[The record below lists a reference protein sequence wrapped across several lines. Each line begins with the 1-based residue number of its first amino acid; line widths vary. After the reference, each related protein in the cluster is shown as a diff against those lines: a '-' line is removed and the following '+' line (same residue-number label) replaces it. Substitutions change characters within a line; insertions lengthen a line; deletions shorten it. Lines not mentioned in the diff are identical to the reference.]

1 MQIVK
6 ADRLQDYLTYVQENV
21 EELQSLFS
29 DLLISVTAYFRD
41 PDAFEALARDAIPKI
56 FDAKDDGDCIRAWV
70 PGCATGEE
78 AYSIAMLLLEERARR
93 DKHFDIQVFASDL
106 DLGALATAREG
117 RYPLAIAAD
126 ISKERLDQFFFREGD
141 HYRVTRELR
150 DVVLF
155 ATHSLLRDPPFSKL
169 DMVSCRNLLIYL
181 DRDLQPQ
188 ACNILAYGLLPGGY
202 LFLGPSEGID
212 SALRAA
218 HAVNRH
224 ARFFQVTERQPL
236 MMPGFVEAG
245 PYAGVLTA
253 DCASPARALP
263 REWAGIPPPCTGR
276 AGAAKHSGG

>member
-126 ISKERLDQFFFREGD
+126 ISKERLDQFFFREGG

-181 DRDLQPQ
+181 DRDFSPKRAISSPTAFCLV
-188 ACNILAYGLLPGGY
+188 AIC
-202 LFLGPSEGID
+202 S
-212 SALRAA
+212 SA
-218 HAVNRH
+218 
-224 ARFFQVTERQPL
+224 P
-236 MMPGFVEAG
+236 P
-245 PYAGVLTA
+245 
-253 DCASPARALP
+253 RALIARCVLFTP
-263 REWAGIPPPCTGR
+263 SIGR
-276 AGAAKHSGG
+276 PEFFRSPSASHS